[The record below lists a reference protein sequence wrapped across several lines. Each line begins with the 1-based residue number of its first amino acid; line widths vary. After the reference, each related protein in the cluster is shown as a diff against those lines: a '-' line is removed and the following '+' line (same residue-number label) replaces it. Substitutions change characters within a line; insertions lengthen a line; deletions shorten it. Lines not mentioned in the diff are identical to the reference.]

1 MSLYNKYILPNL
13 IISGCNKKP
22 QMKQREKIIPFAE
35 GKVLEVGIGS
45 GLNLPFYDPNKVSEL
60 VGIDPSLELWNK
72 RQPIQDLGFH
82 YEFIEAVAEDMP
94 FEKYTFDTKKKIG
107 DQFRINFPY
116 PKILKR
122 LKKGNKILIDDG
134 KFTFQVIGKKGLAV
148 STICKSQNC
157 YMRSNKS
164 IHIPNFDIAFNK
176 LTSKD
181 KKDIKIASKLGCNW
195 IALSYLQND
204 KLHFYP

>member
-72 RQPIQDLGFH
+72 RQPIKNLGFH
-82 YEFIEAVAEDMP
+82 YEFIKGVAEDMP
-94 FEKYTFDTKKKIG
+94 FGKDSFDTIVITYTLCSIPDFQSALESLRKVLKPNGKFLFCEHGKAPDKSVLLTQNAINPIWKLIG
-107 DQFRINFPY
+107 GGCNINRDIPSIINGNGF
-116 PKILKR
+116 KILNLETMYVPGWKP
-122 LKKGNKILIDDG
+122 
-134 KFTFQVIGKKGLAV
+134 V
-148 STICKSQNC
+148 SF
-157 YMRSNKS
+157 
-164 IHIPNFDIAFNK
+164 NFWGEAKPI
-176 LTSKD
+176 
-181 KKDIKIASKLGCNW
+181 
-195 IALSYLQND
+195 
-204 KLHFYP
+204 